1 MMEISK
7 YWAFIILLFGFLA
20 CGPSEEEKNPLYI
33 FIQGPT
39 MGTTYKVK
47 AKTMLA
53 PDHLQRE
60 IDSLLAAFNLEVST
74 YIENSTISGF
84 NQARDTFL
92 YFKNLQPHFHD
103 NLIESYELYRQT
115 GGYFDPTVMPLVN
128 YWGFGYEPRN
138 KSLEVDSAV
147 VDSLVRLVGL
157 SKIKRIQ
164 QGDTVLLI
172 KKLPEMKLDF
182 SAIAKGDGVDLISS
196 FLESKDISDYMV
208 DIGGELYAEGVNPA
222 GETWIIGINR
232 PAEEAKT
239 TDIIEK
245 IMLSGRGLATSGNY
259 RNFYTVNEKVYSHTI
274 NPKTGYTE
282 RNQLLSAS
290 ILAENCMRADALAT
304 ACMSMGVDNI
314 RNMAPDWEKT
324 AVFIVYQEGEEL
336 KTWSTKEFRNYIK
349 E

>member
-1 MMEISK
+1 MKINK
-7 YWAFIILLFGFLA
+7 CQTFFILLFGFLA
-20 CGPSEEEKNPLYI
+20 CGPSAEEKSPLYI
-33 FIQGPT
+33 SIQGPT

-53 PDHLQRE
+53 PDQLQKE

-74 YIENSTISGF
+74 YIENSTISRF

-92 YFKNLQPHFHD
+92 YFTNLQPHFHN
-103 NLIESYELYRQT
+103 NLEESYELYGQT
-115 GGYFDPTVMPLVN
+115 DGYFDPTVMPLVN

-147 VDSLVRLVGL
+147 VDSLARLVGL
-157 SKIKRIQ
+157 SKINRIKL
-164 QGDTVLLI
+164 GDTVLLI
-172 KKLPEMKLDF
+172 KELPGLKLDF

-196 FLESKDISDYMV
+196 FLEKKKISDYMV

-222 GETWIIGINR
+222 GETWVIGINR
-232 PAEEAKT
+232 PAEEAKA

-259 RNFYTVNEKVYSHTI
+259 RNFYKVNEKVYSHTI

-282 RNQLLSAS
+282 RNQLLSATV
-290 ILAENCMRADALAT
+290 LAENCMHADALAT
-304 ACMSMGVDNI
+304 ACMTMGDEKV

-324 AVFIVYQEGEEL
+324 AVFIVYQEGKEL
-336 KTWSTKEFRNYIK
+336 KTWSTKEFHNYIK